1 MSKFLKFI
9 VHFAVICTIV
19 CVLGLALPPFFGVR
33 TVIMDSTDKATNL
46 PLGSVTYAIPVRTE
60 EVTAGSPI
68 LVQEDGKT
76 YKYNLVSV
84 NRENNT
90 GTVIDTTTSA
100 QESITVSVKNWVPKI
115 VITIPFVGYLLV
127 ATESVEG
134 LIVLGLVIL
143 FLIILYVIAELWR
156 KDPDDDEYE
165 DLQGDTRHVKS
176 SRELKAEEKARAK
189 RMKQEDKELLQDA
202 KEKKK
207 KSKKEEKKKKKI
219 RTGGFVDEIDEDDL
233 DDEPEETVRP
243 AGNVQAATSEAHE
256 LLKKEI
262 AAATAEEETEAPESY
277 PEISGEPAESTVS
290 EEEFP
295 EEEIEEAVFSL
306 LQRNHLSIHSVKQVS
321 SIDLKKEEPGIL
333 AFCQKY
339 QLPFVTYS
347 AEELLQVKGEF
358 SASEFVKSITGVDN
372 VCERSALLAS
382 GYGTMIQKKSAG
394 NGVTAAL
401 CLEKWSVDFE

>member
-84 NRENNT
+84 NKENNT

-143 FLIILYVIAELWR
+143 FLIIFTGYLLWMIRSVKRARR
-156 KDPDDDEYE
+156 KSTPDA
-165 DLQGDTRHVKS
+165 LS
-176 SRELKAEEKARAK
+176 SMQEER
-189 RMKQEDKELLQDA
+189 
-202 KEKKK
+202 
-207 KSKKEEKKKKKI
+207 
-219 RTGGFVDEIDEDDL
+219 
-233 DDEPEETVRP
+233 
-243 AGNVQAATSEAHE
+243 
-256 LLKKEI
+256 
-262 AAATAEEETEAPESY
+262 
-277 PEISGEPAESTVS
+277 ISLS
-290 EEEFP
+290 
-295 EEEIEEAVFSL
+295 EEEIEQVTSHINLLPAWKCLIFILGGMIAIKYGGDFVVDGASAIAVRLGLSQTLIGLTIIAMGTSL
-306 LQRNHLSIHSVKQVS
+306 PELVTSIVAARKDEVDMALGNVIGSNIFNILLVLGVAAAIS
-321 SIDLKKEEPGIL
+321 PVAFAWDNMIDIAVLIVISAITLIFAWTSKELNRREGIIML
-333 AFCQKY
+333 ILY
-339 QLPFVTYS
+339 
-347 AEELLQVKGEF
+347 
-358 SASEFVKSITGVDN
+358 
-372 VCERSALLAS
+372 
-382 GYGTMIQKKSAG
+382 
-394 NGVTAAL
+394 AAYMVYI
-401 CLEKWSVDFE
+401 CIR

>member
-115 VITIPFVGYLLV
+115 VITIPLVGYLLV

-143 FLIILYVIAELWR
+143 FLIILYVIAELWK
-156 KDPDDDEYE
+156 KDPEDDEYE

-176 SRELKAEEKARAK
+176 ARELKAEEKARAK
-189 RMKQEDKELLQDA
+189 RMKQEDKELLQDT

-219 RTGGFVDEIDEDDL
+219 RTGGFVDEID
-233 DDEPEETVRP
+233 DEPEETVQP
-243 AGNVQAATSEAHE
+243 VGNVQAATSEAHE

-262 AAATAEEETEAPESY
+262 AAATAEEETEVSEGYSK
-277 PEISGEPAESTVS
+277 ISGEPAEPSVS

-295 EEEIEEAVFSL
+295 EEEIEEEQPVEIKKLAIPRRTASQFANRARKEGDAPDVV
-306 LQRNHLSIHSVKQVS
+306 RDSITK
-321 SIDLKKEEPGIL
+321 
-333 AFCQKY
+333 
-339 QLPFVTYS
+339 VTLFDYS
-347 AEELLQVKGEF
+347 DIIGGNAEEE
-358 SASEFVKSITGVDN
+358 E
-372 VCERSALLAS
+372 E
-382 GYGTMIQKKSAG
+382 
-394 NGVTAAL
+394 
-401 CLEKWSVDFE
+401 

>member
-176 SRELKAEEKARAK
+176 SRELKAEEKAR
-189 RMKQEDKELLQDA
+189 QEAEEKARREA
-202 KEKKK
+202 KKK

-295 EEEIEEAVFSL
+295 EEEIEEEPPVEIKKLAIPRRTASQLANRARKEGDAPDVV
-306 LQRNHLSIHSVKQVS
+306 RDSVTKVTLFDYS
-321 SIDLKKEEPGIL
+321 DIIGGDEE
-333 AFCQKY
+333 
-339 QLPFVTYS
+339 
-347 AEELLQVKGEF
+347 EEE
-358 SASEFVKSITGVDN
+358 
-372 VCERSALLAS
+372 
-382 GYGTMIQKKSAG
+382 
-394 NGVTAAL
+394 
-401 CLEKWSVDFE
+401 

>member
-134 LIVLGLVIL
+134 LIVLGLVIT
-143 FLIILYVIAELWR
+143 FLLYYMLSQSSGEKIR
-156 KDPDDDEYE
+156 MMMNTKI
-165 DLQGDTRHVKS
+165 LQGDARHVKS
-176 SRELKAEEKARAK
+176 S
-189 RMKQEDKELLQDA
+189 D
-202 KEKKK
+202 
-207 KSKKEEKKKKKI
+207 
-219 RTGGFVDEIDEDDL
+219 
-233 DDEPEETVRP
+233 VRR
-243 AGNVQAATSEAHE
+243 
-256 LLKKEI
+256 K
-262 AAATAEEETEAPESY
+262 
-277 PEISGEPAESTVS
+277 
-290 EEEFP
+290 
-295 EEEIEEAVFSL
+295 
-306 LQRNHLSIHSVKQVS
+306 
-321 SIDLKKEEPGIL
+321 
-333 AFCQKY
+333 
-339 QLPFVTYS
+339 
-347 AEELLQVKGEF
+347 
-358 SASEFVKSITGVDN
+358 
-372 VCERSALLAS
+372 
-382 GYGTMIQKKSAG
+382 QKKNPCETYETG
-394 NGVTAAL
+394 R
-401 CLEKWSVDFE
+401 

>member
-84 NRENNT
+84 NKENNT

-156 KDPDDDEYE
+156 KDPEDDEYE

-176 SRELKAEEKARAK
+176 SRELKEEEKARAK
-189 RMKQEDKELLQDA
+189 RMKQEDKELLQNA

-207 KSKKEEKKKKKI
+207 KFKKEEKKKKKI

-243 AGNVQAATSEAHE
+243 AENLQVATSEAHE

-262 AAATAEEETEAPESY
+262 AAATADEPEAQQEEPEKEVVISPTENIVTHLKAALEEEKQEQEAPVDEEEETESLPIRRMAIPVWSAAQIAENAKNQGDAPD
-277 PEISGEPAESTVS
+277 I
-290 EEEFP
+290 
-295 EEEIEEAVFSL
+295 
-306 LQRNHLSIHSVKQVS
+306 VK
-321 SIDLKKEEPGIL
+321 DD
-333 AFCQKY
+333 
-339 QLPFVTYS
+339 VTKVTLFDYSDIVAGDKTTS
-347 AEELLQVKGEF
+347 AEKQ
-358 SASEFVKSITGVDN
+358 N
-372 VCERSALLAS
+372 
-382 GYGTMIQKKSAG
+382 
-394 NGVTAAL
+394 
-401 CLEKWSVDFE
+401 

>member
-84 NRENNT
+84 NKENNT

-156 KDPDDDEYE
+156 KDPEDDAYISFNFVSEGLIDAAGIKLLDGTDIDPAKKNNKGGAGILINET
-165 DLQGDTRHVKS
+165 L
-176 SRELKAEEKARAK
+176 AK
-189 RMKQEDKELLQDA
+189 RMGRPCR
-202 KEKKK
+202 
-207 KSKKEEKKKKKI
+207 
-219 RTGGFVDEIDEDDL
+219 RTN
-233 DDEPEETVRP
+233 R
-243 AGNVQAATSEAHE
+243 
-256 LLKKEI
+256 
-262 AAATAEEETEAPESY
+262 
-277 PEISGEPAESTVS
+277 
-290 EEEFP
+290 
-295 EEEIEEAVFSL
+295 
-306 LQRNHLSIHSVKQVS
+306 SV
-321 SIDLKKEEPGIL
+321 
-333 AFCQKY
+333 A
-339 QLPFVTYS
+339 
-347 AEELLQVKGEF
+347 
-358 SASEFVKSITGVDN
+358 
-372 VCERSALLAS
+372 
-382 GYGTMIQKKSAG
+382 
-394 NGVTAAL
+394 
-401 CLEKWSVDFE
+401 

>member
-1 MSKFLKFI
+1 M
-9 VHFAVICTIV
+9 
-19 CVLGLALPPFFGVR
+19 
-33 TVIMDSTDKATNL
+33 
-46 PLGSVTYAIPVRTE
+46 
-60 EVTAGSPI
+60 TAGSPI

-189 RMKQEDKELLQDA
+189 RMK
-202 KEKKK
+202 
-207 KSKKEEKKKKKI
+207 
-219 RTGGFVDEIDEDDL
+219 RCV
-233 DDEPEETVRP
+233 
-243 AGNVQAATSEAHE
+243 
-256 LLKKEI
+256 
-262 AAATAEEETEAPESY
+262 
-277 PEISGEPAESTVS
+277 
-290 EEEFP
+290 
-295 EEEIEEAVFSL
+295 
-306 LQRNHLSIHSVKQVS
+306 
-321 SIDLKKEEPGIL
+321 
-333 AFCQKY
+333 
-339 QLPFVTYS
+339 
-347 AEELLQVKGEF
+347 
-358 SASEFVKSITGVDN
+358 
-372 VCERSALLAS
+372 
-382 GYGTMIQKKSAG
+382 
-394 NGVTAAL
+394 
-401 CLEKWSVDFE
+401 

>member
-19 CVLGLALPPFFGVR
+19 CILGLALPPFFGIR

-156 KDPDDDEYE
+156 KDPEDDEYE

-207 KSKKEEKKKKKI
+207 KKI

-233 DDEPEETVRP
+233 DDEPEETIRP
-243 AGNVQAATSEAHE
+243 AGNLQAATSEAHE

-262 AAATAEEETEAPESY
+262 AAATAEEETEVPESY
-277 PEISGEPAESTVS
+277 PEMSGDAAEPAVS

-295 EEEIEEAVFSL
+295 EEEIEEEQPVEIRKLAIPRRTASQFANRARKEGDAPDVV
-306 LQRNHLSIHSVKQVS
+306 RDSITK
-321 SIDLKKEEPGIL
+321 
-333 AFCQKY
+333 
-339 QLPFVTYS
+339 VTLFDYS
-347 AEELLQVKGEF
+347 DIIGGDAEEE
-358 SASEFVKSITGVDN
+358 E
-372 VCERSALLAS
+372 E
-382 GYGTMIQKKSAG
+382 
-394 NGVTAAL
+394 
-401 CLEKWSVDFE
+401 

>member
-9 VHFAVICTIV
+9 VHFAGICTIV

-143 FLIILYVIAELWR
+143 FLIILYVIAELWK
-156 KDPDDDEYE
+156 KDPEDDEDETEWFKY
-165 DLQGDTRHVKS
+165 
-176 SRELKAEEKARAK
+176 EEKLPIALNVYTNLYEYDTFCYTNFPVIIK
-189 RMKQEDKELLQDA
+189 NNIVYK
-202 KEKKK
+202 
-207 KSKKEEKKKKKI
+207 
-219 RTGGFVDEIDEDDL
+219 DENRKLIF
-233 DDEPEETVRP
+233 
-243 AGNVQAATSEAHE
+243 N
-256 LLKKEI
+256 
-262 AAATAEEETEAPESY
+262 
-277 PEISGEPAESTVS
+277 
-290 EEEFP
+290 
-295 EEEIEEAVFSL
+295 
-306 LQRNHLSIHSVKQVS
+306 
-321 SIDLKKEEPGIL
+321 
-333 AFCQKY
+333 
-339 QLPFVTYS
+339 
-347 AEELLQVKGEF
+347 
-358 SASEFVKSITGVDN
+358 
-372 VCERSALLAS
+372 
-382 GYGTMIQKKSAG
+382 
-394 NGVTAAL
+394 
-401 CLEKWSVDFE
+401 

>member
-68 LVQEDGKT
+68 LVQEDDKT

-115 VITIPFVGYLLV
+115 VITIPLVGYLLV

-134 LIVLGLVIL
+134 LIVLGLLIL

-156 KDPDDDEYE
+156 KDPEDDEYE

-189 RMKQEDKELLQDA
+189 RMKQEDKEKITQA
-202 KEKKK
+202 
-207 KSKKEEKKKKKI
+207 EEILERLKVQ
-219 RTGGFVDEIDEDDL
+219 RG
-233 DDEPEETVRP
+233 
-243 AGNVQAATSEAHE
+243 GNV
-256 LLKKEI
+256 
-262 AAATAEEETEAPESY
+262 
-277 PEISGEPAESTVS
+277 
-290 EEEFP
+290 
-295 EEEIEEAVFSL
+295 
-306 LQRNHLSIHSVKQVS
+306 LSIHKKMANDPKLLQAFSQQFAICKQDITHIPAKYMELMLMLMGCCAGNSVTIKTHGELAV
-321 SIDLKKEEPGIL
+321 KKGATMDEIGEVLRLVFFYYG
-333 AFCQKY
+333 A
-339 QLPFVTYS
+339 S
-347 AEELLQVKGEF
+347 AIIPAVELFEELEEG
-358 SASEFVKSITGVDN
+358 
-372 VCERSALLAS
+372 
-382 GYGTMIQKKSAG
+382 
-394 NGVTAAL
+394 
-401 CLEKWSVDFE
+401 

>member
-1 MSKFLKFI
+1 MPEGDQFLCSAFHKGKPKRGDTNVKIFEFI

-295 EEEIEEAVFSL
+295 EEEIEEEPPVEIKKLAIPRRTASQLANRARKEGDAPDVV
-306 LQRNHLSIHSVKQVS
+306 RDSVTKVTLFDYS
-321 SIDLKKEEPGIL
+321 DIIGGDEE
-333 AFCQKY
+333 
-339 QLPFVTYS
+339 
-347 AEELLQVKGEF
+347 EEE
-358 SASEFVKSITGVDN
+358 
-372 VCERSALLAS
+372 
-382 GYGTMIQKKSAG
+382 
-394 NGVTAAL
+394 
-401 CLEKWSVDFE
+401 

>member
-1 MSKFLKFI
+1 M
-9 VHFAVICTIV
+9 
-19 CVLGLALPPFFGVR
+19 
-33 TVIMDSTDKATNL
+33 
-46 PLGSVTYAIPVRTE
+46 
-60 EVTAGSPI
+60 
-68 LVQEDGKT
+68 
-76 YKYNLVSV
+76 
-84 NRENNT
+84 
-90 GTVIDTTTSA
+90 
-100 QESITVSVKNWVPKI
+100 
-115 VITIPFVGYLLV
+115 ITIPFVGYLLV

-207 KSKKEEKKKKKI
+207 KSKKEEKKKRKI

-277 PEISGEPAESTVS
+277 SEISGEPAESTVS

-295 EEEIEEAVFSL
+295 EEEIEEEPPVEIKKLAIPRRTASQLANRARKEGDAPDVV
-306 LQRNHLSIHSVKQVS
+306 RDSVTKVTLFDYS
-321 SIDLKKEEPGIL
+321 DIIGGDEE
-333 AFCQKY
+333 
-339 QLPFVTYS
+339 
-347 AEELLQVKGEF
+347 EEE
-358 SASEFVKSITGVDN
+358 
-372 VCERSALLAS
+372 
-382 GYGTMIQKKSAG
+382 
-394 NGVTAAL
+394 
-401 CLEKWSVDFE
+401 

>member
-19 CVLGLALPPFFGVR
+19 CILGMALPPFFGVR

-115 VITIPFVGYLLV
+115 VITIPLVGYLLV

-143 FLIILYVIAELWR
+143 FLIILYVIAELWK
-156 KDPDDDEYE
+156 KDPEDDEYE

-176 SRELKAEEKARAK
+176 ARELKAEEKARAK
-189 RMKQEDKELLQDA
+189 RMKQEDKELLQDT

-219 RTGGFVDEIDEDDL
+219 RTGGFVDEIDEEDVT
-233 DDEPEETVRP
+233 ERP
-243 AGNVQAATSEAHE
+243 AGRKASAMARTAQTAASEAHE
-256 LLKKEI
+256 ELKKEI
-262 AAATAEEETEAPESY
+262 AAATSEDLEEAPAAERIQRRQPEPKAARPQPRRAVEAGEEEEEPVTIGSLAMPSLSAAQLANRVKKAGDAPDIVKDDITNVTLFDYSDI
-277 PEISGEPAESTVS
+277 ISGEADDM
-290 EEEFP
+290 EE
-295 EEEIEEAVFSL
+295 
-306 LQRNHLSIHSVKQVS
+306 
-321 SIDLKKEEPGIL
+321 
-333 AFCQKY
+333 
-339 QLPFVTYS
+339 
-347 AEELLQVKGEF
+347 
-358 SASEFVKSITGVDN
+358 
-372 VCERSALLAS
+372 
-382 GYGTMIQKKSAG
+382 
-394 NGVTAAL
+394 
-401 CLEKWSVDFE
+401 

>member
-189 RMKQEDKELLQDA
+189 RMDEEDRELLYG
-202 KEKKK
+202 EKARRKQV
-207 KSKKEEKKKKKI
+207 KKEEKKRKKI
-219 RTGGFVDEIDEDDL
+219 RTGGFVDEIYEDDL
-233 DDEPEETVRP
+233 EEEPTQKPQRPVR
-243 AGNVQAATSEAHE
+243 NVQVATSEAHE

-262 AAATAEEETEAPESY
+262 AAATAEDSDNDQDVYETTGNYTEDL
-277 PEISGEPAESTVS
+277 PEIQES
-290 EEEFP
+290 EEEP
-295 EEEIEEAVFSL
+295 EEEKPVEIRKMAIPS
-306 LQRNHLSIHSVKQVS
+306 
-321 SIDLKKEEPGIL
+321 
-333 AFCQKY
+333 
-339 QLPFVTYS
+339 YS
-347 AEELLQVKGEF
+347 ASQLADKARKAGDAPDIVRD
-358 SASEFVKSITGVDN
+358 SIT
-372 VCERSALLAS
+372 
-382 GYGTMIQKKSAG
+382 K
-394 NGVTAAL
+394 VTL
-401 CLEKWSVDFE
+401 FDYSDIIGGDEESEE

>member
-19 CVLGLALPPFFGVR
+19 CILGMALPPFFGVR

-115 VITIPFVGYLLV
+115 VITIPLVGYLLV

-143 FLIILYVIAELWR
+143 FLIILYVIAELWK
-156 KDPDDDEYE
+156 KDPEDDEYE

-176 SRELKAEEKARAK
+176 ARELKAEEKARAK
-189 RMKQEDKELLQDA
+189 RMKQEDKELLQDT
-202 KEKKK
+202 K
-207 KSKKEEKKKKKI
+207 EKKKKKI

-233 DDEPEETVRP
+233 DDEPEETVQP
-243 AGNVQAATSEAHE
+243 VGNVQAATSEAHE

-262 AAATAEEETEAPESY
+262 AAATAEEETEVPESY
-277 PEISGEPAESTVS
+277 SEISGEPAEPSVS

-295 EEEIEEAVFSL
+295 EEEIEEEQPVEIKKLAIPRRTASQFANRARKEGDAPDVV
-306 LQRNHLSIHSVKQVS
+306 RDSITK
-321 SIDLKKEEPGIL
+321 
-333 AFCQKY
+333 
-339 QLPFVTYS
+339 VTLFDYS
-347 AEELLQVKGEF
+347 DIIGGNAEEE
-358 SASEFVKSITGVDN
+358 E
-372 VCERSALLAS
+372 E
-382 GYGTMIQKKSAG
+382 
-394 NGVTAAL
+394 
-401 CLEKWSVDFE
+401 

>member
-143 FLIILYVIAELWR
+143 FLIILS
-156 KDPDDDEYE
+156 
-165 DLQGDTRHVKS
+165 QS
-176 SRELKAEEKARAK
+176 SGE
-189 RMKQEDKELLQDA
+189 
-202 KEKKK
+202 
-207 KSKKEEKKKKKI
+207 KI
-219 RTGGFVDEIDEDDL
+219 RMMMNTKIFREIHD
-233 DDEPEETVRP
+233 
-243 AGNVQAATSEAHE
+243 
-256 LLKKEI
+256 
-262 AAATAEEETEAPESY
+262 
-277 PEISGEPAESTVS
+277 
-290 EEEFP
+290 
-295 EEEIEEAVFSL
+295 
-306 LQRNHLSIHSVKQVS
+306 
-321 SIDLKKEEPGIL
+321 
-333 AFCQKY
+333 
-339 QLPFVTYS
+339 
-347 AEELLQVKGEF
+347 
-358 SASEFVKSITGVDN
+358 
-372 VCERSALLAS
+372 
-382 GYGTMIQKKSAG
+382 M
-394 NGVTAAL
+394 
-401 CLEKWSVDFE
+401 

>member
-256 LLKKEI
+256 LLKKI
-262 AAATAEEETEAPESY
+262 GRAH
-277 PEISGEPAESTVS
+277 V
-290 EEEFP
+290 
-295 EEEIEEAVFSL
+295 
-306 LQRNHLSIHSVKQVS
+306 
-321 SIDLKKEEPGIL
+321 
-333 AFCQKY
+333 
-339 QLPFVTYS
+339 
-347 AEELLQVKGEF
+347 
-358 SASEFVKSITGVDN
+358 
-372 VCERSALLAS
+372 
-382 GYGTMIQKKSAG
+382 
-394 NGVTAAL
+394 
-401 CLEKWSVDFE
+401 

>member
-143 FLIILYVIAELWR
+143 FLIILYVIAELWK

-189 RMKQEDKELLQDA
+189 RMKQEDKELLHGCKR
-202 KEKKK
+202 KEKEMPKKK
-207 KSKKEEKKKKKI
+207 KRKKKK
-219 RTGGFVDEIDEDDL
+219 D
-233 DDEPEETVRP
+233 
-243 AGNVQAATSEAHE
+243 
-256 LLKKEI
+256 
-262 AAATAEEETEAPESY
+262 SY
-277 PEISGEPAESTVS
+277 
-290 EEEFP
+290 
-295 EEEIEEAVFSL
+295 
-306 LQRNHLSIHSVKQVS
+306 RR
-321 SIDLKKEEPGIL
+321 
-333 AFCQKY
+333 FC
-339 QLPFVTYS
+339 
-347 AEELLQVKGEF
+347 
-358 SASEFVKSITGVDN
+358 
-372 VCERSALLAS
+372 R
-382 GYGTMIQKKSAG
+382 
-394 NGVTAAL
+394 
-401 CLEKWSVDFE
+401 